1 MEELDE
7 VSEAALQAGED
18 RPADHDHGGVA
29 LTEEALGEHL
39 RHQHRMDAP
48 TGLSLSTL
56 QGMHDRFHGEAHAI
70 DE

>member
-7 VSEAALQAGED
+7 VSEACLQEGED
-18 RPADHDHGGVA
+18 RPADHDHDAVA
-29 LTEEALGEHL
+29 LTEDSLGDHL
-39 RHQHRMDAP
+39 RSDHRVDAP